1 MELSITGTNA
11 ITYPVMH
18 VWDWR
23 VAIYLFLGGLSGG
36 LMTMSAIN
44 YLRSER
50 KSGTIQS
57 LCCWQ
62 IPLMAP
68 ILLSIGL
75 FFLWLDLERKLH
87 GHLFYMTFKPLSPM
101 SWGAWII
108 LLIYP
113 VMILYA
119 LASLPDEIKVKIKNT
134 FIKNTADAMAPY
146 LSKLAKLNVVF
157 GCFLSIY
164 TGILLSSLVA
174 RPLWNSAIL
183 PLLFLASGMST
194 GTAVMIIV
202 AKNKEAKLFFTKLDI
217 WLIIGEILIIAL
229 MFYGHYTSNAA
240 HQEAIMP
247 FFNSSHDTFPYFLS
261 IVVIGIVLPLAIILK
276 FLEVRGQDTEKE
288 ISRFGLILMNTSAL
302 LVLLGG
308 AVIRF
313 ALVYAGQLSGYGN
326 YTMM

>member
-44 YLRSER
+44 YLRSS
-50 KSGTIQS
+50 KKGPMQS
-57 LCCWQ
+57 ICCWQ
-62 IPLMAP
+62 IPVMAP

-101 SWGAWII
+101 SWGAWIV
-108 LLIYP
+108 LIIFP
-113 VMILYA
+113 LMIAYA
-119 LASLPDEIKVKIKNT
+119 LAALPDEIKGGMKNG
-134 FIKNTADAMAPY
+134 FLKNMADTMSPH

-157 GCFLSIY
+157 GVLLSIY
-164 TGILLSSLVA
+164 TGILLSTFVA

-194 GTAVMIIV
+194 GAAVMIIV
-202 AKNKEAKLFFTKLDI
+202 AKNKEVKLFFTKLDI
-217 WLIIGEILIIAL
+217 WLIFGEILILAL
-229 MFYGHYTSNAA
+229 LFYGHYTGNAA
-240 HQEAIMP
+240 HQAAIMP

-261 IVVIGIVLPLAIILK
+261 IVVVGIVLPLAIVLK
-276 FLEVRGQDTEKE
+276 FLEVTGKHTDEE
-288 ISRFGLILMNTSAL
+288 ISGFGLFLMNSSAV
-302 LVLLGG
+302 LVLIGG

-313 ALVYAGQLSGYGN
+313 ALVYAGQLSGYG

>member
-11 ITYPVMH
+11 ITYPVVH

-44 YLRSER
+44 YLRPSR
-50 KSGTIQS
+50 KGALQS

-62 IPLMAP
+62 IPVMAP

-101 SWGAWII
+101 SWGAWIV
-108 LLIYP
+108 LIIFP
-113 VMILYA
+113 LMIAYA
-119 LASLPDEIKVKIKNT
+119 LAALPDEVKAGIKQDIIK
-134 FIKNTADAMAPY
+134 KGADFFQPH
-146 LSKLAKLNVVF
+146 LLKLAKLNIVF
-157 GCFLSIY
+157 GVLLSIY
-164 TGILLSSLVA
+164 TGVLLSTFVA

-194 GTAVMIIV
+194 GAAVMIIV
-202 AKNKEAKLFFTKLDI
+202 AKNKEVKLFFTKLDI
-217 WLIIGEILIIAL
+217 WLILGELLVLAL
-229 MFYGHYTSNAA
+229 LFYGHYTGDAA
-240 HQEAIMP
+240 HQAAIMP
-247 FFNSSHDTFPYFLS
+247 FFDSSHDTFPYFLS
-261 IVVIGIVLPLAIILK
+261 IVVVGIVLPLAIVMK
-276 FLEVRGQDTEKE
+276 FLEVTGKHTDEVTG
-288 ISRFGLILMNTSAL
+288 FGLFLMNSSAA
-302 LVLLGG
+302 LVLIGG

-313 ALVYAGQLSGYGN
+313 ALVYAGQLSGYG
-326 YTMM
+326 YVMM

>member
-1 MELSITGTNA
+1 
-11 ITYPVMH
+11 
-18 VWDWR
+18 
-23 VAIYLFLGGLSGG
+23 
-36 LMTMSAIN
+36 
-44 YLRSER
+44 
-50 KSGTIQS
+50 
-57 LCCWQ
+57 
-62 IPLMAP
+62 
-68 ILLSIGL
+68 
-75 FFLWLDLERKLH
+75 
-87 GHLFYMTFKPLSPM
+87 M

-157 GCFLSIY
+157 GVLLSIY

>member
-11 ITYPVMH
+11 ITYPVVH

-44 YLRSER
+44 YLRPGR
-50 KSGTIQS
+50 KGALQS

-62 IPLMAP
+62 IPVMAP

-101 SWGAWII
+101 SWGAWIV
-108 LLIYP
+108 LIIFP
-113 VMILYA
+113 LMIAYA
-119 LASLPDEIKVKIKNT
+119 LAALPDEVKAGIKQD
-134 FIKNTADAMAPY
+134 FIKKGADFFQPH
-146 LSKLAKLNVVF
+146 LLKLAKLNVVF
-157 GCFLSIY
+157 GILLSIY
-164 TGILLSSLVA
+164 TGILLSTFVA

-194 GTAVMIIV
+194 GAAVMIIV
-202 AKNKEAKLFFTKLDI
+202 AKNKEVKLFFTKLDI
-217 WLIIGEILIIAL
+217 WLILGEILVLAL
-229 MFYGHYTSNAA
+229 LFYGHYTGDAA
-240 HQEAIMP
+240 HQAAIMP

-261 IVVIGIVLPLAIILK
+261 IVVIGIVLPLAIVLK
-276 FLEVRGQDTEKE
+276 FLEVTGKHTDEVTG
-288 ISRFGLILMNTSAL
+288 FGLFLMNSSAA
-302 LVLLGG
+302 LVLIGG

-313 ALVYAGQLSGYGN
+313 ALVYAGQLSGYG
-326 YTMM
+326 YVMM